1 MKPTRSAYYG
11 DRIMLVTTLASYL
24 CFMFLPCPKA
34 TAKSV
39 VDMSKAAT
47 LQFGASTCPVT
58 QKLSR
63 THAKRAEDVC
73 HKTFFAEMIIDP
85 FSCHDLV

>member
-1 MKPTRSAYYG
+1 
-11 DRIMLVTTLASYL
+11 ML
-24 CFMFLPCPKA
+24 LPYPKA

-63 THAKRAEDVC
+63 ANAKRAEDVC
-73 HKTFFAEMIIDP
+73 HKTFFADIVIFFFLVMTWYDP
-85 FSCHDLV
+85 QFSLVDIFWSLLSH

>member
-11 DRIMLVTTLASYL
+11 DRIMLVGPLQVIYVL
-24 CFMFLPCPKA
+24 CFCMFLPYPKA

-73 HKTFFAEMIIDP
+73 HNVL
-85 FSCHDLV
+85 C